1 MIRLWID
8 SHLKTGAPRKSLQR
22 LATRL
27 FVCAAVLICNAAL
40 ARGPSPVDAVSL
52 AALPREA
59 RAVHAQVRK
68 GGPFAYPKD
77 ASTFGNHEGILPRKK
92 RGYYREYTV
101 ETPGARNRGARRII
115 CGAEAAE
122 WAKNAPAT
130 CYYTDN
136 HYASFRAIRE

>member
-1 MIRLWID
+1 MKSYSKAGAWRGPLRL
-8 SHLKTGAPRKSLQR
+8 
-22 LATRL
+22 LATWL
-27 FVCAAVLICNAAL
+27 FACAAALNCNAGL
-40 ARGPSPVDAVSL
+40 ARGPAPIDTVSL

-59 RAVHAQVRK
+59 RAVHAQVRT

-77 ASTFGNHEGILPRKK
+77 GSAFGNYEGILPRRK

-122 WAKNAPAT
+122 WAKNAPAA
-130 CYYTDN
+130 CYFTDD

>member
-1 MIRLWID
+1 MD
-8 SHLKTGAPRKSLQR
+8 PHAKTGAPRKPSQR

-27 FVCAAVLICNAAL
+27 FVCVAALACGAAL

-52 AALPREA
+52 ATLPREA

-77 ASTFGNHEGILPRKK
+77 ASTFGNREGILPRKN

-115 CGAEAAE
+115 CGADAAD
-122 WAKNAPAT
+122 WAKNTPAA
-130 CYYTDN
+130 CYYTDD